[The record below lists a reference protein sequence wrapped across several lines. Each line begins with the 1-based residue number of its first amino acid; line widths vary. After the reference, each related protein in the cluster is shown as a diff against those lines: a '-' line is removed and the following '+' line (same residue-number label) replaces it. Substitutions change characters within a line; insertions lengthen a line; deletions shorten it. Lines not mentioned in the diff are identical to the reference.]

1 MARCVVIRD
10 IVRQAWESDAH
21 AVLLS
26 IPATL
31 LGILVVWLLLVRG
44 DRRRDTGVTASAP
57 LELAQLRLRD
67 PELVLDL
74 GMPLHVAMVAPP
86 ARPDLLELAP
96 QLVDRVLAV
105 DARVERV
112 GIGLGHRS
120 PSARVPGSWAR
131 R

>member
-10 IVRQAWESDAH
+10 IVRQAWERDAH

-74 GMPLHVAMVAPP
+74 GMPLLVAMVASP
-86 ARPDLLELAP
+86 AGPDLLELAA
-96 QLVDRVLAV
+96 QLLDRVLAV
-105 DARVERV
+105 DARVEQV
-112 GIGLGHRS
+112 GIGLGQRS